1 MCVEGVAFSKHK
13 NNHVFSS
20 DAFWIEDD
28 DCRLFFFFE
37 NERPQ
42 KCQIEPNDDDESAA
56 ATTKTTRH
64 RLEQSSYVID
74 DGKIFPGVEIEN
86 RR

>member
-20 DAFWIEDD
+20 DDFWIEGD
-28 DCRLFFFFE
+28 DCRHFFFFE

-56 ATTKTTRH
+56 ATTQTTRH